1 MNIKHTIALLNLLV
15 FTNLTLFGQ
24 KYPDIELIPFQD
36 TLAPLDMLFVKLNWG
51 NASKNK
57 IDNPFADR
65 SKWVQVRRLTPYP
78 TEWRQRS
85 NGISDL
91 GVDGTSHDD
100 KMSMSYIPA
109 GYSASVL
116 FKIEPEWITDEHL
129 WSKDKIVLGFKPGT
143 YECRYI
149 YFPKLKPGQFKY
161 NEGPFA
167 GDFSCCKV
175 IEFTFTVL
183 DSPPADEVALYDFLV
198 KNDLAN
204 YIHHHRYAPEN
215 IPLFEEALLL
225 APETSSLKPFI
236 HQAVADLLT
245 RQLYNAP
252 KPYSDE
258 ELAVLYERIVY
269 HMRKVVESKHPYL
282 LQNLFTDLSN
292 YQFELQA
299 VKARLRRK

>member
-1 MNIKHTIALLNLLV
+1 MKKILSLSLAILLSLPYVCKCQSHLDMEFV
-15 FTNLTLFGQ
+15 P
-24 KYPDIELIPFQD
+24 YQD
-36 TLAPLDMLFVKLNWG
+36 TLNPLDALFAQFKWRNSS
-51 NASKNK
+51 NRK
-57 IDNPFADR
+57 IKVIRPEWNHTI
-65 SKWVQVRRLTPYP
+65 QVRRLQPISTD
-78 TEWRQRS
+78 WQNRGGLS
-85 NGISDL
+85 DVGGGGIAGESWEIEVPIGYNF
-91 GVDGTSHDD
+91 GVHYMICPDGQNE
-100 KMSMSYIPA
+100 YLAINN
-109 GYSASVL
+109 
-116 FKIEPEWITDEHL
+116 KIL
-129 WSKDKIVLGFKPGT
+129 LGFQPGV
-143 YECRYI
+143 YQVRCI
-149 YFPKLKPGQFKY
+149 YFPSLQPKIKKGDD
-161 NEGPFA
+161 PFI
-167 GDFSCCKV
+167 GDGSCCKV

-269 HMRKVVESKHPYL
+269 HVRKVVESKHPYL